1 MSDMLV
7 YRCMKRVVAM
17 VASTRT
23 SIATSKSG
31 RQRTFCGF
39 RRDGDGGKLEDG
51 SAGGAVT
58 GLNAGRA
65 LGKIGK
71 MVAGGQSNGSWGQ
84 ISSLK
89 NTPEGIRYGSV
100 RVPPAG

>member
-1 MSDMLV
+1 M
-7 YRCMKRVVAM
+7 
-17 VASTRT
+17 
-23 SIATSKSG
+23 
-31 RQRTFCGF
+31 
-39 RRDGDGGKLEDG
+39 ENG
-51 SAGGAVT
+51 SAGDAVP

-71 MVAGGQSNGSWGQ
+71 MLAGGQSNGSWGQ

-89 NTPEGIRYGSV
+89 NTPEGIRYGST